1 MIVTTGLRTVFGRI
15 AGGLDTQQPQTEFQ
29 RGLGRFSV
37 LLLEV
42 ALVLTTLIFIANV
55 LLQRSV
61 LDSLLFSLAIA
72 VGITPQLLPAIVS
85 ASLATGSRALAKKK
99 VLVKRLVCI
108 EDLGDMDILVTDK
121 TGTLTEGRISFTAA
135 LPADSTT
142 SPAQLLLLGLL
153 ATEADYS
160 DATISGVGLN
170 PLDAAL
176 WEAPRSPA
184 SDPALY
190 RRLSI
195 VPFDHERRMTSA
207 LVVTPD
213 GERLIVTKGSPEDVL
228 RGCDDIDP
236 AAKRILDDRVLDPA
250 PGSSRSLADAHG
262 VWSQLAAAR

>member
-1 MIVTTGLRTVFGRI
+1 MQSGSATGVIVTTGLRTVFGRI

-135 LPADSTT
+135 LPVDGTT
-142 SPAQLLLLGLL
+142 SPAAAAPAGSAGDRSRLLRRDHPGGRPEPPRCRTVGR
-153 ATEADYS
+153 ASA
-160 DATISGVGLN
+160 SGIRPARL
-170 PLDAAL
+170 PTAQ
-176 WEAPRSPA
+176 PRS
-184 SDPALY
+184 
-190 RRLSI
+190 
-195 VPFDHERRMTSA
+195 
-207 LVVTPD
+207 
-213 GERLIVTKGSPEDVL
+213 L
-228 RGCDDIDP
+228 RP
-236 AAKRILDDRVLDPA
+236 
-250 PGSSRSLADAHG
+250 
-262 VWSQLAAAR
+262 